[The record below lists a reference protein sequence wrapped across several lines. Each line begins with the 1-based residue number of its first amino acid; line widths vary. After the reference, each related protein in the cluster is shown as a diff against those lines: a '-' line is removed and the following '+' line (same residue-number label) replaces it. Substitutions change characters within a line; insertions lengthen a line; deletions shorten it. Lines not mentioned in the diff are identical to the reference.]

1 MSRFAWMLEMPV
13 HVEQSYASLARG
25 AVAAFVIG
33 VAMAYAL
40 GKLGP
45 VASISG

>member
-1 MSRFAWMLEMPV
+1 MSRFAWMLDLPV
-13 HVEQSYASLARG
+13 HIEQSYGSIARG
-25 AVAAFVIG
+25 AVAAFIIG

-45 VASISG
+45 VAAVAG